1 MRTQSKW
8 IFILALLI
16 TNIAMAASFDTQS
29 WQTKNG
35 VRVVFYPAMEV
46 PMLDI
51 NIAFA
56 AGSAY
61 DGTQFGLSALT
72 TQLINQGNGGLDAS
86 QIAEKIEKTGAQF
99 NATNN
104 RDMAVL
110 SLRTLTS
117 PDALKEATDAF
128 TLIINHPDFPENMF
142 IQEKNQLLMAIKQAQ
157 DSPDEVANQ
166 AFFKALYHDHPYA
179 HPINGDTTHVTTL
192 TPTQVHDFYQRYFV
206 GKNAVLVLVGAI
218 NTQTAHQLANSL
230 TADLPAGEA
239 SAPLP
244 KAKPLEKS
252 ESINISFP
260 SSQTMVRLGQL
271 GIRHDNPHYFP
282 LVVGNYILGGGAL
295 VSNLAIELREKR
307 GLTYGV
313 TSQFSPMPGVGPFLI
328 SFSTRN
334 DQAQAANQLTR
345 EILTEFV
352 KNGPTASQVKAA
364 QQFLTGGFPLSL
376 ASNRN
381 IADLLLRI
389 TFYHLPENYLNTYIQ
404 HVNAVTI
411 QEIKDAFQAQIF
423 PNALLEVTVGK

>member
-1 MRTQSKW
+1 MRTQAKW
-8 IFILALLI
+8 IFILLSLI
-16 TNIAMAASFDTQS
+16 TSIAMATSFDTQS
-29 WQTKNG
+29 WRTKNG
-35 VRVVFYPAMEV
+35 VHVVFYPAKEV

-51 NIAFA
+51 SIAFA

-72 TQLINQGNGGLDAS
+72 TQLLNQGNGGLNAS
-86 QIAEKIEKTGAQF
+86 QVAEKIETTGAQF
-99 NATNN
+99 SATNN

-110 SLRTLTS
+110 SLRTLTE
-117 PDALKEATDAF
+117 PNALKEATDAF
-128 TLIINHPDFPENMF
+128 TLIINRPDFPENVFM
-142 IQEKNQLLMAIKQAQ
+142 QEKNQLLMAIKQAQ
-157 DSPDEVANQ
+157 DSPDEVATQ

-179 HPINGDTTHVTTL
+179 HPINGDTAHVTAL
-192 TPTQVHDFYQRYFV
+192 TSAQVRDFYRRYFV
-206 GKNAVLVLVGAI
+206 GNNAIVVLVGAI
-218 NTQTAHQLANSL
+218 NTQTAHQLADSL
-230 TADLPAGEA
+230 TANLPAGEA
-239 SAPLP
+239 AASLP
-244 KAKPLEKS
+244 QAKPLEKS
-252 ESINISFP
+252 KSIHIPFP

-295 VSNLAIELREKR
+295 VSDLAIELREKR

-313 TSQFSPMPGVGPFLI
+313 TSQFSPMPGTGPFLI

-334 DQAQAANQLTR
+334 DQAQAADELAR
-345 EILTEFV
+345 DILTAFV
-352 KNGPTASQVKAA
+352 KSGPTASQVKAA

-389 TFYHLPENYLNTYIQ
+389 TFYHLPKNYLNTYIQ

-411 QEIKDAFQAQIF
+411 QEIKEAFQAQIS
-423 PNALLEVTVGK
+423 PNALLEITVGK